1 MHEFER
7 LPSMPDRASFSV
19 AEQEQYDF
27 VVERTQRIHGL
38 DSNPANYFKAVLNAP
53 PLAQAIVQFGRLIRE
68 GQVRGTYTDAERELV
83 DFVYGEDLGYRGHYA
98 VHLPDAFAVGM
109 RPEAIEALRSG
120 REAELTDHERLIAA
134 HARAVAN
141 GDVTDESWAPIREH
155 FGERGAIEFTVFCSF
170 LVMTLRLWQALGV
183 PDLTEAEVDALFE
196 GLRDG
201 SIEIPDPAA
210 RIG

>member
-1 MHEFER
+1 MRRFKR
-7 LPSMPDRASFSV
+7 LPTMPDRSAFSP

-38 DSNPANYFKAVLNAP
+38 ESNPANYFKAVLNAP
-53 PLAQAIVQFGRLIRE
+53 PLAQSIVQFGRLIRE
-68 GQVRGTYTDAERELV
+68 GQVRGSYTDAERELV
-83 DFVYGEDLGYRGHYA
+83 DFVYGEDFDYRGHYA
-98 VHLPDAFAVGM
+98 VHLPDAFAVGV
-109 RPEAIEALRSG
+109 RPEAIEALRTR
-120 REAELTDHERLIAA
+120 REDELTEDERRIAA

-141 GDVTDESWAPIREH
+141 GAVDEGSYAAIREH
-155 FGERGAIEFTVFCSF
+155 FGERGAIEFTIFCAF

-183 PDLTEAEVDALFE
+183 PDLTDEEVDALFD

-201 SIEIPDPAA
+201 SIEIPDPTA

>member
-1 MHEFER
+1 MREFER
-7 LPSMPDRASFSV
+7 LPGMPDRGSFTPG
-19 AEQEQYDF
+19 EQEQYDF

-53 PLAQAIVQFGRLIRE
+53 PLAQSIVQFGRLIRE
-68 GQVRGTYTDAERELV
+68 GQVRGSYTDAERELV

-98 VHLPDAFAVGM
+98 VHLPDAFAVGV

-120 REAELTDHERLIAA
+120 REHELTGDERQIAE
-134 HARAVAN
+134 HARNVAA
-141 GDVTDESWAPIREH
+141 GTVTDASAAAMRRRL
-155 FGERGAIEFTVFCSF
+155 GERGEIEFTIFCAF

-183 PDLTEAEVDALFE
+183 PDLTEEEVDALFE